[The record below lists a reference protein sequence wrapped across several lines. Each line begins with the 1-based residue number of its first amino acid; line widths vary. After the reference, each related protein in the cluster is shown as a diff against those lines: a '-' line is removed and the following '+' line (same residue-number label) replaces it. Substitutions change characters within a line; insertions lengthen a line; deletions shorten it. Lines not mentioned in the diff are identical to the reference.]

1 MQIDGFTVA
10 AQIVNF
16 LILVWL
22 LKHFLYGPITRAI
35 TARQQKI
42 AAALEDARRQAQQ
55 AEVERQAYQARQAEL
70 DHQREALLEQ
80 ARQEAATQRE
90 AWLAA
95 ARREVET
102 QRADW
107 LAAWQREQAENQRA
121 LQREATRRLVEA
133 VRHAL
138 RELAD
143 ADLES
148 RMLEPLLARL
158 RALDADER
166 AVLARAARGGCTVNT
181 AFPLDATLQQH
192 WRTVLGEWLGNA
204 VPLAFRQDPDTAC
217 GITLEMP
224 GHRLA
229 WTLDSFLDG
238 FGQQLDAVLNL
249 PVPVIANPEAI
260 PHLSPALAVADDDA
274 RS

>member
-22 LKHFLYGPITRAI
+22 LKRFLYGPITQVIA
-35 TARQQKI
+35 ARQQKI
-42 AAALEDARRQAQQ
+42 AAALEDARLQIQQ
-55 AEVERQAYQARQAEL
+55 AEAERQAYQIRQAEL
-70 DHQREALLEQ
+70 DAQRETWLAQ
-80 ARQEAATQRE
+80 ARREVAAQRE
-90 AWLAA
+90 TWLVA
-95 ARREVET
+95 ARSEVET

-107 LAAWQREQAENQRA
+107 LAAWQRERMEDQRA
-121 LQREATRRLVEA
+121 LQREAARRLTA
-133 VRHAL
+133 AIRQAL

-143 ADLES
+143 TNLEQ

-158 RALDADER
+158 RALDVGER
-166 AVLARAARGGCTVNT
+166 TTLVRAARDGCVVHT
-181 AFPLDATLQQH
+181 AFPLDTARQAQWQAALS
-192 WRTVLGEWLGNA
+192 ECLGNE
-204 VPLAFRQDPDTAC
+204 VSLTFRHDPETAC

-229 WTLDSFLDG
+229 WTLDSYLDG
-238 FGQQLDAVLNL
+238 FSQQLDAVLNRS
-249 PVPVIANPEAI
+249 VP
-260 PHLSPALAVADDDA
+260 LMADDNHA